1 MDPCWKTLSCV
12 YNRTIVLASE
22 RTSSSFKLGHEH
34 DYEQAP
40 VTNILGY
47 TGILLGCFRRL
58 DTPL

>member
-22 RTSSSFKLGHEH
+22 RTSSSFKLEHEH
-34 DYEQAP
+34 DYERAP

-47 TGILLGCFRRL
+47 TGILLGFF
-58 DTPL
+58 